1 MQGSHGINTTACT
14 DYESLHAERLF
25 STAHEPR
32 RNAQVRLDFTNPDPD
47 CLELEITGSQSGLA
61 HHQK

>member
-1 MQGSHGINTTACT
+1 
-14 DYESLHAERLF
+14 LF

-32 RNAQVRLDFTNPDPD
+32 HDTQVRPDFTNPDPN